1 MENKPHILLI
11 MADQLRAD
19 CIGITGHP
27 LIKTPNIDYLANQ
40 GILFENSYTTSPL
53 CVPARISMTTGLY
66 PHNSNLWQNDSTVPL
81 DSDTYMHS
89 LKESG
94 YTTCSIGKNHLYP
107 MENCNLYLNHPNY
120 NLIGFDHIED
130 MSGTW
135 GIIEGKSIYTDYLE
149 HLDLKTNLSKYLK
162 DLEDKPDL
170 VRRFIAEPLPIE
182 SKHYIDSFIEQRVS
196 KYVNEYDSDKPSF
209 VYVGFQGPHEP
220 WDAPEEY
227 KKYPFDLIPDP
238 IPEKSQGD
246 WLSEESQKY
255 QTYAQYYQ
263 PSHPDQLKEITAA
276 YLGKTAMIDES
287 IGQILKTYEQKG
299 WLENT
304 YVILSSDHGEMLG
317 DLGRLSKS
325 VFYESAIKIPM
336 IIRIPETSDYK
347 PLRGTTRQ
355 HFTELI
361 DIHATL
367 LDISGSQM
375 WKHQDSISM
384 LGQDKRND
392 VLSEVHVHYM
402 LRSDEWKIV
411 VGKNG
416 NSLQL
421 FDLQNDPL
429 EQINLCGNEQYKTA
443 ELEMRSKL
451 LNRLTK
457 TTYRSG
463 ELDPELSSHFI
474 NHDDTE
480 NPHKL

>member
-1 MENKPHILLI
+1 MTNKPHILLI

-19 CIGITGHP
+19 CIGIAGHP
-27 LIKTPNIDYLANQ
+27 LINTPNIDYLANQ
-40 GILFENSYTTSPL
+40 GILFENAYTTSPL

-81 DSDTYMHS
+81 DSDTYMHR

-107 MENCNLYLNHPNY
+107 MENCNLYSNHPNY

-135 GIIEGKSIYTDYLE
+135 GIIEGKSVYTDYLE
-149 HLDLKTNLSKYLK
+149 NLGLKNNLSKHLK

-182 SKHYIDSFIEQRVS
+182 SKHYIDSFIGRRVS
-196 KYVNEYDSDKPSF
+196 QYVEEYESDQPSF

-227 KKYPFDLIPDP
+227 KRYPLNSIPDP
-238 IPEKSQGD
+238 IPEKPQGD
-246 WLSEESQKY
+246 WLSEESKNY
-255 QTYAQYYQ
+255 HTYAQYYQ
-263 PSHPDQLKEITAA
+263 PSHPDQLKKITAG
-276 YLGKTAMIDES
+276 YLGKIAMIDES
-287 IGQILKTYEQKG
+287 IGHILNTYEQKG
-299 WLENT
+299 WLDNT

-347 PLRGTTRQ
+347 PLRGTTRNQ
-355 HFTELI
+355 FTELI

-367 LDISGSQM
+367 LDISESPM
-375 WKHQDSISM
+375 WEHQDSMSM
-384 LGQDKRND
+384 LGPEKRND

-402 LRSDEWKIV
+402 LRNDKWKII

-421 FDLQNDPL
+421 FDLQKDPL
-429 EQINLCGNEQYKTA
+429 EQINLCGNEKYKQA
-443 ELEMRSKL
+443 ELDMRSNL

-463 ELDPELSSHFI
+463 DLDPELSSHFI
-474 NHDDTE
+474 NPDDTE
-480 NPHKL
+480 NPHKV